1 MGRQRSD
8 SAVRLAVACKVLY
21 RYQPRTGR
29 VGLSIGF
36 GATGG
41 PAMPVYEYYCD
52 KCKRD
57 VRVTLSISEHN
68 KAKVACPRCGNKALR
83 PLVSTFFSQTSR
95 KS

>member
-8 SAVRLAVACKVLY
+8 SAVRLAAACKVPYLC
-21 RYQPRTGR
+21 QSRTGR
-29 VGLSIGF
+29 RTISIEF

-41 PAMPVYEYYCD
+41 PAMPVYEYHCD

-57 VRVTLSISEHN
+57 VRVTLSISAHDQ
-68 KAKVACPRCGNKALR
+68 AKVGCPRCGSKALR